1 MSNNIGARAFYLVLD
16 TIKDTL
22 LADEDVNTVT
32 YGDLSDIDLEKQSIY
47 PISHVLI
54 NGATLTDQTVEF
66 NITVLCMDT
75 VDIFKGESR
84 DLFERN
90 ENEFNVMN
98 TMLAVGNRLTQKFM
112 NGTLYQQGYQMDTD
126 VSCEPFYE
134 RFEAQVAGWAFT
146 FTVQVSND
154 IYKC

>member
-1 MSNNIGARAFYLVLD
+1 MSNIGARAFYLVLD
-16 TIKDTL
+16 TIKETL
-22 LADEDVNTVT
+22 LTDPDINTVT
-32 YGDLSDIDLEKQSIY
+32 YGDLTDIDLSKQSIF
-47 PISHVLI
+47 PIAHLLI
-54 NGATLTDQTVEF
+54 NGATLTDQTV
-66 NITVLCMDT
+66 NLDLTVLCMDS
-75 VDIFKGESR
+75 VDIFKGDTTDIFAKNAS
-84 DLFERN
+84 
-90 ENEFNVMN
+90 EFNILN

-134 RFEAQVAGWAFT
+134 RFEGELAGWAFT